1 MTDEEREDLTK
12 VALAMIIDTFKPHGY
27 LPAALD
33 LHVVGPTDDDDTNV
47 VYLLAALYPVSC
59 IHEQDPEQV
68 LRCAGTLRINHNDES
83 VKLHLITDGEFKAA

>member
-1 MTDEEREDLTK
+1 MTDDGKEDITK
-12 VALAMIIDTFKPHGY
+12 IAIAMIIDTFKPHGF

-33 LHVVGPTDDDDTNV
+33 LHVMDSADDDTDV
-47 VYLLAALYPVSC
+47 VYLLASLYPVSC

-83 VKLHLITDGEFKAA
+83 IKLHVITEGEFKAA

>member
-1 MTDEEREDLTK
+1 MTDEEKEDITK
-12 VALAMIIDTFKPHGY
+12 IAIAMVIDTFKPHGY

-33 LHVVGPTDDDDTNV
+33 LNVIGYADDGTDVISLIAD
-47 VYLLAALYPVSC
+47 LYPVSC

-83 VKLHLITDGEFKAA
+83 VKLHLVTEGEFKAA